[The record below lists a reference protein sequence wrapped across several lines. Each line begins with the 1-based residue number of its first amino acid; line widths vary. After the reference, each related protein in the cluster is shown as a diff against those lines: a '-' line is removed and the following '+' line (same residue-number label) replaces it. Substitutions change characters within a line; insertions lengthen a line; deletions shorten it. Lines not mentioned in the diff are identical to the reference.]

1 MKLLSEI
8 LYKAGLVDVVGTTHL
23 AVTSICFDS
32 RLVEK
37 FSLFVAVNGVSS
49 DGHSFMEKAAESGA
63 IAIVCEKF
71 PEQFKDGVTYVKVK
85 NSGYALGIIA
95 SNFYDNPSQK
105 LKLIGVTGTNG
116 KTTTVSLLYNLFSE
130 LGYRCGLISTVKNKV
145 GKAEIHA
152 THTTPDAL
160 KLNELMHLMVIEGCQ
175 FCFMEV
181 SSHAVVQNRIA
192 GLEFTGG
199 IFSNLSHD
207 HLDYHGTFENYRNA
221 KQEFFN
227 GLGEN
232 AFALVN
238 KDDKNGMVMLQN
250 TKASRYTYA
259 LQSMADFRCKVIE
272 NHVSGLVLNMDN
284 TEIHTRLVGGFNGY
298 NLTAAYATA
307 MLLGI
312 EKINAL
318 TALSLMEPPP
328 GRFQTIKSGNGIT
341 AIVDYAHTPDALENV
356 LGTINELRQGGET
369 LITVIGCGGNR
380 DAAKRPIMAKIAAK
394 LSDKVVLTSDNPRLE
409 DPEEI
414 LMQMRKGL
422 DGELER
428 KTISITNRHEAI
440 RTAVMLAQ
448 PKDIILV
455 AGKGH
460 ENYQEIMGVK
470 HPFDDCTELKN
481 EFNKLGY

>member
-1 MKLLSEI
+1 MKLLSDI

-32 RLVEK
+32 RAVEK
-37 FSLFVAVNGVSS
+37 FSLFIAVKGSSS
-49 DGHSFMEKAAESGA
+49 DGHQFISGAVEKGA
-63 IAIVCEKF
+63 IAIVCEEL
-71 PEQFKDGVTYVKVK
+71 PTEFKEGVTYVKVK
-85 NSGYALGIIA
+85 NSAQALGIIA
-95 SNFYDNPSQK
+95 SNFYDCPSAK
-105 LKLIGVTGTNG
+105 LKLVGVTGTNG
-116 KTTTVSLLYNLFSE
+116 KTTTVTVLYNLFTQ
-130 LGYRCGLISTVKNKV
+130 LGFKCGLISTVKHMV
-145 GKAEIHA
+145 GKTELHS

-160 KLNELMHLMVIEGCQ
+160 KLNELMQLMVDEGCQ

-181 SSHAVVQNRIA
+181 SSHAVVQFRIA

-199 IFSNLSHD
+199 IFSNLTHD

-238 KDDKNGMVMLQN
+238 KDDKNGLFMMQN
-250 TKASRYTYA
+250 TRATRKTYA
-259 LQSMADFRCKVIE
+259 LQSMADYRCKVIE
-272 NHVSGLVLNMDN
+272 NHISGLVLNMDN
-284 TEIHTRLVGGFNGY
+284 TEIHTRLVGGFNAY

-312 EKINAL
+312 EKLHAL
-318 TALSLMEPPP
+318 TALSLVEPPP
-328 GRFQTIKSGNGIT
+328 GRFQTIKSTTGIT

-356 LGTINELRQGGET
+356 LSTINELRQGGET
-369 LITVIGCGGNR
+369 LITVVGCGGNR
-380 DAAKRPIMAKIAAK
+380 DAAKRPIMAKIAANH
-394 LSDKVVLTSDNPRLE
+394 SDKVILTSDNPRNE

-414 LMQMRKGL
+414 LNQMKKGL
-422 DGELER
+422 EGENVR
-428 KTISITNRHEAI
+428 KALSITNRHEAI
-440 RTAVMLAQ
+440 RTAVMMAQ

-460 ENYQEIMGVK
+460 ENYQEIKGVK
-470 HPFDDCTELKN
+470 HPFDDWIELQN
-481 EFNKLGY
+481 EFKNLK